1 MTIDD
6 LVLAGHNFEITPA
19 LQELVN
25 KKFNRLINHYGHFMV
40 DTEVLLKIDNDHRNI
55 AEVNINVP
63 DKQLNASATTGDMY
77 KSLDEVLAKV
87 KQQLEKYKELHFG
100 HQKEQRFE
108 QQVKTEEQNAEE
120 QSLVEQ

>member
-108 QQVKTEEQNAEE
+108 QQVKTEE
-120 QSLVEQ
+120 